1 MHAQCMYRTY
11 DVVVSVNVTIR
22 DVPNDVRDVLAARA
36 ARSGRSLQEYLKL
49 QLVDLANRP
58 LAVEVIADL
67 RRHAATQP
75 PLDPEA
81 LLDDIAA
88 DRR

>member
-1 MHAQCMYRTY
+1 M
-11 DVVVSVNVTIR
+11 SVNVTIR

-49 QLVDLANRP
+49 QLVDLAYRP

-67 RRHAATQP
+67 RRHAASLP
-75 PLDPEA
+75 PLDPQA
-81 LLDDIAA
+81 LIDDIAA
-88 DRR
+88 DRQ